1 MRVDGA
7 SGPASRPGQGH
18 PPPRWGD
25 SLGRGEE
32 GRGCSCRAGVWAGG
46 GGVGWVWAGFARPDS
61 LQRAPQGM
69 STHHRLPPPHPPTL
83 AQPLAPHVLGGRSCR
98 RSPRA
103 AGQAGRRCVFGGG
116 GGASGAGG
124 QMLVREAEC
133 HDTAS
138 LRPGAAARQRAGW
151 LEGACTGGRD
161 SEPSRAGPRSR
172 PQWHSVGRAD
182 LEEHQSLPASRAGPA
197 CWRPRPRAPP
207 CPPLCK

>member
-1 MRVDGA
+1 M
-7 SGPASRPGQGH
+7 
-18 PPPRWGD
+18 PRQRRG
-25 SLGRGEE
+25 LGGL
-32 GRGCSCRAGVWAGG
+32 RA
-46 GGVGWVWAGFARPDS
+46 ARPPAA
-61 LQRAPQGM
+61 RAARHVDASQTAP
-69 STHHRLPPPHPPTL
+69 TPPPH
-83 AQPLAPHVLGGRSCR
+83 S
-98 RSPRA
+98 RA
-103 AGQAGRRCVFGGG
+103 AARAARGGWAVLSLIPPRGGPGRASMRGWGG